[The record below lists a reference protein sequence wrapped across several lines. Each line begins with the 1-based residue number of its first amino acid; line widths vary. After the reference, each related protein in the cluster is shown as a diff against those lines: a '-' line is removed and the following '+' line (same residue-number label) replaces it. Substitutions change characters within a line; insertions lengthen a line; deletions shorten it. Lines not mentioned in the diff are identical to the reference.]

1 MVLAFFVLAAALK
14 LRTPRRWFGR
24 NLVLADSFPDEDE
37 DEDEDE
43 EVLADAAKLFAAK
56 EERDMLTRIIMLV
69 FWFCATLYKY

>member
-1 MVLAFFVLAAALK
+1 MVTAVVLAFFVLAAALK

-24 NLVLADSFPDEDE
+24 NLILADNFP